1 MEKLTLSVEN
11 PLVNLKDIHLPSP
24 VSFWPP
30 APGWWILAVLL
41 ITSLFF
47 GGVWFFRRYKK
58 RKPKTEA
65 LRILKDLQILYQNS
79 QDEVAS
85 LRNLSNLLRRTAL
98 TFYDNDEV
106 ASLQGSSWLE
116 FLDKTGK
123 TKECSQGA
131 GKVLGNEVFQQ
142 KVNPD
147 MNALFPLVKKWISSS
162 RH

>member
-1 MEKLTLSVEN
+1 MSVEN
-11 PLVNLKDIHLPSP
+11 PLVNLKDIHLPPP

-41 ITSLFF
+41 MSSLFF

-65 LRILKDLQILYQNS
+65 LRILKDLQILHQNS

-98 TFYDNDEV
+98 TFYDNDVV

-123 TKECSQGA
+123 TKEFSQGA
-131 GKVLGNEVFQQ
+131 GKVLGNEVFQK

-147 MNALFPLVKKWISSS
+147 MNALFTLVKKWISSS

>member
-1 MEKLTLSVEN
+1 MSVEN
-11 PLVNLKDIHLPSP
+11 PLVNLKDIHLPPP

-41 ITSLFF
+41 ISSLFI
-47 GGVWFFRRYKK
+47 GGVLFYRQHKK

-79 QDEVAS
+79 KDEVVS

-123 TKECSQGA
+123 TKEFSQGA
-131 GKVLGNEVFQQ
+131 GKVFGNEVFQQ

>member
-1 MEKLTLSVEN
+1 MSVEN
-11 PLVNLKDIHLPSP
+11 PLVNLKDIHLPPP

-41 ITSLFF
+41 SSSLFI
-47 GGVWFFRRYKK
+47 GGVLFYRQHKK

-65 LRILKDLQILYQNS
+65 LRILRDLQILYQNS

-85 LRNLSNLLRRTAL
+85 LRSLSNLLRRTAL
-98 TFYDNDEV
+98 TFHDKDAV

-123 TKECSQGA
+123 TKEFSQGA

>member
-1 MEKLTLSVEN
+1 MSVEY
-11 PLVNLKDIHLPSP
+11 PLVNLKDIHLPPP

-41 ITSLFF
+41 ISSLFI
-47 GGVWFFRRYKK
+47 GGVLFYRQHKK

-65 LRILKDLQILYQNS
+65 LRILKDLQILNQNS
-79 QDEVAS
+79 KDEVVS

-123 TKECSQGA
+123 TKEFSQGA

>member
-1 MEKLTLSVEN
+1 MSVEN
-11 PLVNLKDIHLPSP
+11 PLVNLKDIHLPPP

-41 ITSLFF
+41 ISSLFI
-47 GGVWFFRRYKK
+47 GGVLFYRQHKK

-65 LRILKDLQILYQNS
+65 LRILKDLQILYLNS
-79 QDEVAS
+79 QDEVAL
-85 LRNLSNLLRRTAL
+85 LRSLSNLLRRTAL
-98 TFYDNDEV
+98 TFHDKDAV

-123 TKECSQGA
+123 TKEFSQGA

>member
-1 MEKLTLSVEN
+1 MSIEN
-11 PLVNLKDIHLPSP
+11 PLVNLKDIHLPPP

-30 APGWWILAVLL
+30 APGWWILVVLL
-41 ITSLFF
+41 ISSLFF
-47 GGVWFFRRYKK
+47 GGVWFYRRHKK

-123 TKECSQGA
+123 TKEFSQGA
-131 GKVLGNEVFQQ
+131 GKVLGTEVFQQ

-147 MNALFPLVKKWISSS
+147 MNALFPLVNKWISSS

>member
-1 MEKLTLSVEN
+1 MSVEN
-11 PLVNLKDIHLPSP
+11 SLVNLKDIHLPPP

-41 ITSLFF
+41 SSSLFI
-47 GGVWFFRRYKK
+47 GGVLFYRRHKK

-65 LRILKDLQILYQNS
+65 LRILKDLQILHQNS

-98 TFYDNDEV
+98 TLYDNDAV

-123 TKECSQGA
+123 TKEFSQGA

-147 MNALFPLVKKWISSS
+147 MNALFTLVKKWISSS

>member
-1 MEKLTLSVEN
+1 MSVEN
-11 PLVNLKDIHLPSP
+11 PLVNLKDIHLPPP

-41 ITSLFF
+41 ISSLFF
-47 GGVWFFRRYKK
+47 GGVWFYRRHKK

-123 TKECSQGA
+123 TKEFSQGA
-131 GKVLGNEVFQQ
+131 GKVFGNEVFQQ

-147 MNALFPLVKKWISSS
+147 MNVLFPLVKKWISSS

>member
-1 MEKLTLSVEN
+1 MSVEN
-11 PLVNLKDIHLPSP
+11 PLVNLKDIHLPPP

-41 ITSLFF
+41 ISSLFICS
-47 GGVWFFRRYKK
+47 VWFYRQHKK
-58 RKPKTEA
+58 RKPKIEA
-65 LRILKDLQILYQNS
+65 LRILRDLQILYLNS

-85 LRNLSNLLRRTAL
+85 LRSLSNLLRRTAL
-98 TFYDNDEV
+98 TFHDKDAV

-123 TKECSQGA
+123 TKEFSQGA

>member
-1 MEKLTLSVEN
+1 MSVEN
-11 PLVNLKDIHLPSP
+11 PLINLKDIHLPPP

-30 APGWWILAVLL
+30 APGWWVLAVLL
-41 ITSLFF
+41 ISSLFI
-47 GGVWFFRRYKK
+47 GGVWFYRQHKK

-65 LRILKDLQILYQNS
+65 LRILKDLQILYKNS
-79 QDEVAS
+79 QDEVVS
-85 LRNLSNLLRRTAL
+85 LRNLSNLIRRTAL
-98 TFYDNDEV
+98 TLYDIDAV

-123 TKECSQGA
+123 TKEFSQGA
-131 GKVLGNEVFQQ
+131 GKVLGNEVFQK

>member
-1 MEKLTLSVEN
+1 MSVEN
-11 PLVNLKDIHLPSP
+11 PLVNLKDIHLPPP

-41 ITSLFF
+41 ISSLFF
-47 GGVWFFRRYKK
+47 GGVWFYRRHKK
-58 RKPKTEA
+58 RKPKNEA
-65 LRILKDLQILYQNS
+65 FRILKDLQILYQNS
-79 QDEVAS
+79 QDEVAL

-123 TKECSQGA
+123 TKEFSQGA

-142 KVNPD
+142 KINPD

>member
-1 MEKLTLSVEN
+1 MSVEN
-11 PLVNLKDIHLPSP
+11 SLVNLKDIHLPPP

-41 ITSLFF
+41 ISSLFI
-47 GGVWFFRRYKK
+47 GGVLFYRQHKK

-79 QDEVAS
+79 KDDVVS

-123 TKECSQGA
+123 TKEFSQGV

-142 KVNPD
+142 KVNSD
-147 MNALFPLVKKWISSS
+147 MNVLFPLVKKWISSS

>member
-1 MEKLTLSVEN
+1 MSVEN
-11 PLVNLKDIHLPSP
+11 PLVNLKDIHLPPP

-41 ITSLFF
+41 SSSLFI
-47 GGVWFFRRYKK
+47 GGVLFYRQHKK

-98 TFYDNDEV
+98 TFYDNDAV

-123 TKECSQGA
+123 TKEFSQGA

>member
-1 MEKLTLSVEN
+1 MSVDN
-11 PLVNLKDIHLPSP
+11 PLVNLKDIHLPPP

-41 ITSLFF
+41 ISSLFF
-47 GGVWFFRRYKK
+47 GGVWFYRRHKK

-79 QDEVAS
+79 KDEVVS

-116 FLDKTGK
+116 FLDETGK
-123 TKECSQGA
+123 TKEFSQGA
-131 GKVLGNEVFQQ
+131 GKVLGNEIFQQ
-142 KVNPD
+142 NVNPD
-147 MNALFPLVKKWISSS
+147 MNALFTLVKKWISSS

>member
-1 MEKLTLSVEN
+1 MSIEN
-11 PLVNLKDIHLPSP
+11 PLVNLKDIHLPPP

-41 ITSLFF
+41 ISSLFF
-47 GGVWFFRRYKK
+47 GGVWFYRRHKK

-98 TFYDNDEV
+98 TFYDNNEV
-106 ASLQGSSWLE
+106 ASLQGSLWLK

-123 TKECSQGA
+123 TKEFSQGA

-147 MNALFPLVKKWISSS
+147 MNALFSLVKKWIISS
-162 RH
+162 RN

>member
-1 MEKLTLSVEN
+1 MSEEN
-11 PLVNLKDIHLPSP
+11 PLVNLKDIHLPPP

-41 ITSLFF
+41 ISSLFI
-47 GGVWFFRRYKK
+47 GGVLFYRQHKK

-79 QDEVAS
+79 KDEVVS

-123 TKECSQGA
+123 TKEFSQGA
-131 GKVLGNEVFQQ
+131 GKVFGNEVFQQ

-147 MNALFPLVKKWISSS
+147 MNVLFPLVKKWISSS

>member
-1 MEKLTLSVEN
+1 MSVEN
-11 PLVNLKDIHLPSP
+11 PLVNLKDIHLPPP
-24 VSFWPP
+24 VSFSPP

-41 ITSLFF
+41 ISSLFI
-47 GGVWFFRRYKK
+47 GGVLFYRQHKK

-79 QDEVAS
+79 KDEVVS

-123 TKECSQGA
+123 TKEFSQGA

>member
-1 MEKLTLSVEN
+1 MSVEN
-11 PLVNLKDIHLPSP
+11 PLINLKDIHLPP
-24 VSFWPP
+24 PGSFWPP
-30 APGWWILAVLL
+30 APGWWILSVLL
-41 ITSLFF
+41 ISSLFI
-47 GGVWFFRRYKK
+47 GGVWFYRQHKK
-58 RKPKTEA
+58 RRPKTEA

-79 QDEVAS
+79 QDEVVS
-85 LRNLSNLLRRTAL
+85 LRNLSNLIRRTAL
-98 TFYDNDEV
+98 TFYDIDAV

-123 TKECSQGA
+123 TKEFSQGA

-147 MNALFPLVKKWISSS
+147 INALFPLVKKWISSS

>member
-1 MEKLTLSVEN
+1 MSVEN
-11 PLVNLKDIHLPSP
+11 PLVNLKDIHLPPP

-41 ITSLFF
+41 ISSLFF
-47 GGVWFFRRYKK
+47 GGVWFYRRHKK

-65 LRILKDLQILYQNS
+65 LRILKDLQILYLNS

-85 LRNLSNLLRRTAL
+85 LRSLSNLLRRTAL
-98 TFYDNDEV
+98 TFHDKDAV

-123 TKECSQGA
+123 TKEFSQGA

-142 KVNPD
+142 KVNSD
-147 MNALFPLVKKWISSS
+147 MNALFPLVKKWITSS

>member
-1 MEKLTLSVEN
+1 MSVEN
-11 PLVNLKDIHLPSP
+11 PLVNLKDIHLPPP

-41 ITSLFF
+41 ISSLFI
-47 GGVWFFRRYKK
+47 GGVLFYRQHKK

-65 LRILKDLQILYQNS
+65 LRILKDLQIMFQNS

-116 FLDKTGK
+116 YLDKTGK
-123 TKECSQGA
+123 TKEFSQGP

-147 MNALFPLVKKWISSS
+147 MNALFPLVKKWISSF

>member
-1 MEKLTLSVEN
+1 MSVEN
-11 PLVNLKDIHLPSP
+11 PLVNLKDIHLPPP

-30 APGWWILAVLL
+30 APGWWILAILL
-41 ITSLFF
+41 ISSLFI
-47 GGVWFFRRYKK
+47 GGVLFYRQHKK

-98 TFYDNDEV
+98 TVYDNDEI

-123 TKECSQGA
+123 TKEFSQGA

>member
-1 MEKLTLSVEN
+1 MSVEN
-11 PLVNLKDIHLPSP
+11 TLVNLKDIHLPPP

-41 ITSLFF
+41 SSSLFIGSVLF
-47 GGVWFFRRYKK
+47 YRRHKK

-79 QDEVAS
+79 KDDVVS

-123 TKECSQGA
+123 TKEFSQGA

>member
-1 MEKLTLSVEN
+1 MSVEN
-11 PLVNLKDIHLPSP
+11 PLVNLKDIHLPPP
-24 VSFWPP
+24 VSFWPS
-30 APGWWILAVLL
+30 APGWWILTVLL
-41 ITSLFF
+41 ISSLFIGCMLF
-47 GGVWFFRRYKK
+47 YRQHKK

-79 QDEVAS
+79 KDEVVS

-98 TFYDNDEV
+98 TFYDNDAV

-123 TKECSQGA
+123 TKEFSQGA

-142 KVNPD
+142 KINPD
-147 MNALFPLVKKWISSS
+147 MNTLFPLVKKWISSS

>member
-1 MEKLTLSVEN
+1 MSVEN
-11 PLVNLKDIHLPSP
+11 TLLSLKDIHLPP
-24 VSFWPP
+24 DVSFWPP
-30 APGWWILAVLL
+30 APGWWIMSVLF
-41 ITSLFF
+41 ISSIFF
-47 GGVWFFRRYKK
+47 GGLWFYKRYKK
-58 RKPKTEA
+58 RKPINEA
-65 LRILKDLQILYQNS
+65 LRILKNLQILHES
-79 QDEVAS
+79 SKDEVKY

-98 TFYDNDEV
+98 TFYDNDAV

-123 TKECSQGA
+123 TKEFSQGA

-147 MNALFPLVKKWISSS
+147 LNSLFPLVKKWISSS

>member
-1 MEKLTLSVEN
+1 MSVEN
-11 PLVNLKDIHLPSP
+11 PLVNLKDIHLPPP

-30 APGWWILAVLL
+30 APGLWILAVLL

-65 LRILKDLQILYQNS
+65 LRILKDLQILHQNS

-123 TKECSQGA
+123 TKEFSQGA
-131 GKVLGNEVFQQ
+131 GKVLGYEVFQQ

-162 RH
+162 RHYN

>member
-1 MEKLTLSVEN
+1 MSIEN
-11 PLVNLKDIHLPSP
+11 PLVNLKDIHLPPP

-65 LRILKDLQILYQNS
+65 LRILKDLQILHQNS

-106 ASLQGSSWLE
+106 ASLHGSSWLE

-123 TKECSQGA
+123 TKEFSKGA

-142 KVNPD
+142 IVNPD

>member
-1 MEKLTLSVEN
+1 MSEEN
-11 PLVNLKDIHLPSP
+11 PLVNLKDIHLPPP

-30 APGWWILAVLL
+30 APGWWILALLL
-41 ITSLFF
+41 ISTLFI
-47 GGVWFFRRYKK
+47 GGVWLYRKYKK

-79 QDEVAS
+79 QDELVS

-98 TFYDNDEV
+98 TYYDNDTV

-123 TKECSQGA
+123 TKEFSQGV
-131 GKVLGNEVFQQ
+131 GKVLGNELFQQ
-142 KVNPD
+142 KVKPD
-147 MNALFPLVKKWISSS
+147 MNALFPLVKKWISST
-162 RH
+162 RHYN